1 MTSAFGIEHGEFSK
15 ARRARQKPP
24 NQVRM
29 TLSDAGRKVSSA
41 RVSLADVG
49 NATGKGVTGVGNVL
63 RAKPGVT
70 GAAVVSGA
78 GYSLYR
84 VNSKKK
90 APKGM

>member
-24 NQVRM
+24 SQARL
-29 TLSDAGRKVSSA
+29 TLGEAGRKVSST
-41 RVSLADVG
+41 RVSLTDIG
-49 NATGKGVTGVGNVL
+49 TATGKGVSGVGNVL
-63 RAKPGVT
+63 RAKPGLT

-84 VNSKKK
+84 VNNKKK